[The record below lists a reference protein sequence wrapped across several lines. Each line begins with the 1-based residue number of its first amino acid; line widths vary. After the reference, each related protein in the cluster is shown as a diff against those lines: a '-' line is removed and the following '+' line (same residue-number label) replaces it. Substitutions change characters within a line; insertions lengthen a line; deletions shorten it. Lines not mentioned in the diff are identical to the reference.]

1 MRNLTYSAPLYCDVT
16 LKQYDMTNAKM
27 SDLPNM
33 DPETTEEASKV
44 FMGYVPIMLR
54 SQFCV
59 LADKNDFELCEL
71 GECIYDQGG
80 YFVIN
85 GSEKV
90 IVASERMSNNHVY
103 AFKKK
108 QPSKFSWVVET
119 RSQVE
124 VS

>member
-1 MRNLTYSAPLYCDVT
+1 MEDC
-16 LKQYDMTNAKM
+16 Q
-27 SDLPNM
+27 
-33 DPETTEEASKV
+33 KV

-59 LADKNDFELCEL
+59 LADKNDMELCEL

-90 IVASERMSNNHVY
+90 SRGAKRRVNMG
-103 AFKKK
+103 
-108 QPSKFSWVVET
+108 T
-119 RSQVE
+119 CCL
-124 VS
+124 